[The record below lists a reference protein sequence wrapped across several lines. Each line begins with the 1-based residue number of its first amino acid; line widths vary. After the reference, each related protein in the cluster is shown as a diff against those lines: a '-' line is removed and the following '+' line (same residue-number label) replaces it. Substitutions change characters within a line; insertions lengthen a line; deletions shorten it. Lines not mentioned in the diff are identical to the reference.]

1 MASEETEQTDE
12 QGEDQPSGKGGK
24 LLLIVGLV
32 LGIALGGG
40 VAAVLLPS
48 GGDEAAEDAEQ
59 AEVPDAEAEAETAVP
74 AEVLT
79 VAVTRLPVPLADA
92 QGEVLGYMFVDLSL
106 EVDGMDSQ
114 SYVAARVPRLRDAYL
129 RRLSGQQLTLADRP
143 GALDYDRLNLLL
155 MDVTG
160 SVVGAD
166 RVTQIFVTQVV
177 HLHN

>member
-1 MASEETEQTDE
+1 MASEETEQTEE
-12 QGEDQPSGKGGK
+12 QSEDQPSGKGGK

-48 GGDEAAEDAEQ
+48 GGDEEPAEETAAAE
-59 AEVPDAEAEAETAVP
+59 PEAEAEPAVP

>member
-1 MASEETEQTDE
+1 MASEETEQTEE
-12 QGEDQPSGKGGK
+12 QSEEQPSGKGGK

-48 GGDEAAEDAEQ
+48 GGDEPAEETAAAE
-59 AEVPDAEAEAETAVP
+59 PEAEAEPAVP

-129 RRLSGQQLTLADRP
+129 RRLSGQQLTLADHP

>member
-1 MASEETEQTDE
+1 MASEETEQTEE
-12 QGEDQPSGKGGK
+12 QSEDQPSGKGGK

-48 GGDEAAEDAEQ
+48 GGDEEPAEETAAAE
-59 AEVPDAEAEAETAVP
+59 PEAEAETAVP

>member
-12 QGEDQPSGKGGK
+12 QSEDQPSGKGGK

-48 GGDEAAEDAEQ
+48 GGDEPAEETAET
-59 AEVPDAEAEAETAVP
+59 EPEAEAETAEP